1 MSFLSPGRLWL
12 LVAVAA
18 LAIGYVLM
26 QRRRSKYAVRFTNL
40 ALLDKVAPKRPGW
53 RRHVPAAAFVAMLGL
68 MVVAFAR
75 PTDDVKVPR
84 ERATVMVVV
93 DVSASM
99 LATDVEP
106 DRLTVARDAAEAF
119 VDNLPEQFNVGL
131 VAFSRAVS
139 VVVPPTTDRDAFAR
153 GVQSLEAGPGTA
165 IGDGISTSLQA
176 ISALDAQA
184 ATDPPPARIVLLSDG
199 ANTAGRSP
207 EIAAGDAV
215 DAGVPIYTISY
226 GTQDGVVEING
237 ELIPVPAD
245 PQTLQQVADATDG
258 ETYEAASGE
267 ELRQVYE
274 DIGSSVGYRLER
286 QDVTA
291 RYVGFGLIAA
301 FAAAAA
307 SLLWF
312 SRIP

>member
-12 LVAVAA
+12 LLAVGA
-18 LAIGYVLM
+18 LAIVYVVM

-40 ALLDKVAPKRPGW
+40 ALLEKVAPSQPGW
-53 RRHVPAAAFVAMLGL
+53 RRHLPAAVFLAMLSV

-75 PTDDVKVPR
+75 PTDNVRVPR
-84 ERATVMVVV
+84 ERATVMVVI

-99 LATDVEP
+99 LATDIKP
-106 DRLTVARDAAEAF
+106 DRITVAREAADAF
-119 VDNLPEQFNVGL
+119 VDKLPVQFNVGL
-131 VAFSRAVS
+131 VAFSRAAS
-139 VVVPPTTDRDAFAR
+139 VVVPPTTDRDVLVR
-153 GVQSLEAGPGTA
+153 GIASLETGPGTA
-165 IGDGISTSLQA
+165 IGDGITTALRA
-176 ISALDAQA
+176 IAALDAQA

-207 EIAAGDAV
+207 EGAAAESARAD
-215 DAGVPIYTISY
+215 VPIYAIAY
-226 GTQDGVVEING
+226 GTEDGVVDING
-237 ELIPVPAD
+237 EAVPVPAD
-245 PQTLQQVADATDG
+245 PPTLEHVADVTSG
-258 ETYEAASGE
+258 KSYEAASGE
-267 ELRQVYE
+267 ELQGVYA